1 MVQAV
6 VKAKK
11 LRYSFYGKISLFLLP
26 ALLIYSTFMAIPLLM
41 SIKLSFYSTS
51 GVGEA
56 TYVGFANFMKLFT
69 DPYIS
74 ERFNN
79 ALLNNFMFLVW
90 TMLFQN
96 ALGLLIAGILSKKHR
111 FFPIIRTVLFI
122 PVTMSIVLV
131 GYIWSLLLS
140 PNWGAVNTTLVA
152 IGLDSWA
159 IPWLGNEHTALL
171 SVALVNAWSSI
182 GLAIMLFLAGLQ
194 GISDDLY
201 EAADL
206 DGAGRWAKF
215 VHITIPQLSPV
226 IGIVTILSVVG
237 NFSQFELIYSLQGT
251 NAGPNY
257 ATDVL
262 GTFFY
267 RTSFSSLT
275 GAPPDLGLGAAIS
288 TVTFLIV
295 CCLICF
301 WLYYTQ
307 WRNAE

>member
-6 VKAKK
+6 DKTKK
-11 LRYSFYGKISLFLLP
+11 LRFGFYGKIALFLLP
-26 ALLIYSTFMAIPLLM
+26 ALMIYSTFMAIPLLM

-56 TYVGFANFMKLFT
+56 TYAGLANFKKLFA
-69 DPYIS
+69 DAYIS
-74 ERFNN
+74 EKFKN
-79 ALLNNFMFLVW
+79 ALQNNFMFLLW

-96 ALGLLIAGILSKKHR
+96 APALLIASLLSMKLR

-131 GYIWSLLLS
+131 GYIWSLLLN
-140 PNWGAVNTTLVA
+140 PNWGAVNTILSG
-152 IGLDSWA
+152 IGLESWA
-159 IPWLGNEHTALL
+159 MPWLGNENTALI
-171 SVALVNAWSSI
+171 SVALVNAWSSL

-194 GISDDLY
+194 GIPDDLY

-206 DGAGRWAKF
+206 DGAGRWGKF
-215 VHITIPQLSPV
+215 VHITIPQLMPV
-226 IGIVTILSVVG
+226 IGIVTILTLVG

-288 TVTFLIV
+288 SVTFLIV
-295 CCLICF
+295 CCLVCS
-301 WLYYTQ
+301 WLYFTQ
-307 WRNAE
+307 RRNAE